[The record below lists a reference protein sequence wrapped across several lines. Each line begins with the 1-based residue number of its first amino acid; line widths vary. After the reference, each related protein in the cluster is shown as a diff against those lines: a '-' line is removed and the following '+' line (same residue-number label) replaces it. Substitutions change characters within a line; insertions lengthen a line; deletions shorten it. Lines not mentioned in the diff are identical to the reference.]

1 MTLKTLIKISIAA
14 VLIFL
19 ILFGVLSIRVSLFK
33 QLLLVALVLP
43 FTYLVV
49 YLIFW
54 HGEKFLAFFEWIT
67 RARLK
72 PPAFS
77 CVRCQSLRVI
87 IHERREEGF
96 LHRYFWCKDCGYEW
110 SNIDPNPQTDV
121 KSTKA

>member
-1 MTLKTLIKISIAA
+1 MTIKTLIKISIAA

-19 ILFGVLSIRVSLFK
+19 VLYGVLSIRVNLFK
-33 QLLLVALVLP
+33 HLLLVALILP

-54 HGEKFLAFFEWIT
+54 HGEKFLSLFEWMT
-67 RARLK
+67 RPRLK

-87 IHERREEGF
+87 IHERTEDNH
-96 LHRYFWCKDCGYEW
+96 LHRHFWCRDCGYEW
-110 SNIDPNPQTDV
+110 SNIDPNPQTEG
-121 KSTKA
+121 KSAKT

>member
-1 MTLKTLIKISIAA
+1 MTIKNLIKISIAA

-19 ILFGVLSIRVSLFK
+19 VLLGVLSIRISLFK

-43 FTYLVV
+43 FTYLCV

-54 HGEKFLAFFEWIT
+54 HGEKFLSLFEWMT
-67 RARLK
+67 RPRLK

-87 IHERREEGF
+87 IHERPEQGF

-110 SNIDPNPQTDV
+110 SNIDPNPPTDV

>member
-1 MTLKTLIKISIAA
+1 MTLKNLVKICIAA

-19 ILFGVLSIRVSLFK
+19 VLFGVLSIRVSLFK

-43 FTYLVV
+43 FTYLCV

-54 HGEKFLAFFEWIT
+54 HGEKFLSLFEWMT
-67 RARLK
+67 RPRLK

-87 IHERREEGF
+87 IHERLERGF

-110 SNIDPNPQTDV
+110 SNIDPNPPTDV